1 MPDWLIPGIFT
12 VLAIGILAVLMTEV
26 DDVVTQARGV
36 SAEEPPPAEEPSP
49 EPDDA

>member
-1 MPDWLIPGIFT
+1 MPDWLIPGVFT

-26 DDVVTQARGV
+26 DDVVTQVREV
-36 SAEEPPPAEEPSP
+36 SAEEPPPAEDTPP

>member
-1 MPDWLIPGIFT
+1 MPDWLIPGVFT

-26 DDVVTQARGV
+26 EDVVTQTQGV
-36 SAEEPPPAEEPSP
+36 SAEEPPPAEDTPS

>member
-26 DDVVTQARGV
+26 DDVVTQARGA
-36 SAEEPPPAEEPSP
+36 SAEETPSNEDTPP
-49 EPDDA
+49 EPEDA